1 MIRKFGILL
10 PLLACTLATA
20 CNPFSLK
27 NAIVGRWE
35 STTWRYSKE
44 YIYADFQ
51 SDGTLTFLTSWGT
64 HEGKWKIL
72 DDGQLKVTFSSG
84 SSKTCKASVSGST
97 LTIESPA
104 CMTWQELGP
113 SVTLEKH

>member
-1 MIRKFGILL
+1 MVRKFGILL
-10 PLLACTLATA
+10 PLLACSLAAA

-97 LTIESPA
+97 LTIKPPA